1 MNTIKQGSFAELFA
15 TCFFVAAAAQI
26 AFSLLGLLL
35 AVLSPGLFHMNG
47 VPATSAGPAIG
58 TLIFLLVFGLVM
70 NAGLSAIGSGIILAI
85 RRFLPGTKVAQG

>member
-1 MNTIKQGSFAELFA
+1 MNTIMRGSFAELFA

-35 AVLSPGLFHMNG
+35 AVLSPGLFQMNG

-70 NAGLSAIGSGIILAI
+70 NAALSAIGSGVVLAI
-85 RRFLPGTKVAQG
+85 RRFLPTGKVT